1 MSESGEVLSLR
12 ATTTPHAIDPSINTH
27 AHASAHAHAHTFPR
41 AHTRSHAFTR
51 AHAPTHT
58 HTHASGEM
66 ALEEFL
72 RGLREHWTAAEL
84 ELVPYRGRVWLVRG
98 WDALFAQLEE
108 HLSSLAT
115 MRQSPYFKAV
125 PEFQAEAALWEER
138 LAAVQAALDAWVDLQ
153 VGGGSRQTCVAVWVL
168 SPPPRQCLL
177 SGGGG

>member
-1 MSESGEVLSLR
+1 
-12 ATTTPHAIDPSINTH
+12 
-27 AHASAHAHAHTFPR
+27 
-41 AHTRSHAFTR
+41 
-51 AHAPTHT
+51 
-58 HTHASGEM
+58 M

-153 VGGGSRQTCVAVWVL
+153 VSGGSHRKVRCLVSFPTPVPVQRGMMRWETL
-168 SPPPRQCLL
+168 TGQPPVVV
-177 SGGGG
+177 